1 LSATE
6 AASDE
11 VLIARIAQGDRLAM
25 QVLYG
30 RHYVRVYRFGLR
42 LVHDEEVAEDLVT
55 EALHDVWR
63 QAG

>member
-1 LSATE
+1 
-6 AASDE
+6 
-11 VLIARIAQGDRLAM
+11 M

-42 LVHDEEVAEDLVT
+42 LLHDEEVAEDLVT